1 MVNINDLSPPS
12 NSLKAADL
20 EGSEWEVTIAS
31 YVVKE
36 FDQQDEKTGEQY
48 KVKKPIFSF
57 HETEKTLV
65 CNKTNRDAIAYA
77 YGDEMDDWIGKVIHL
92 YPTMVPFG
100 AKKVEAIRVRAVKAA
115 AKPTRKLPQN
125 GPKDN
130 HPFAPGND
138 EGEPRF

>member
-1 MVNINDLSPPS
+1 MVNVNELSPPS

-20 EGSEWEVTIAS
+20 NGEEWEVTIQG
-31 YVVKE
+31 YTVKE
-36 FDQQDEKTGEQY
+36 FDQESVETGESY

-77 YGDEMDDWIGKVIHL
+77 YGDEMDDWIGKVIFL

-100 AKKVEAIRVRAVKAA
+100 NKKVEAIRVRAVKAS
-115 AKPTRKLPQN
+115 KPKLTRKTDERNPPPI
-125 GPKDN
+125 GDDEI
-130 HPFAPGND
+130 PF
-138 EGEPRF
+138 